1 MIWYLNVEMINHSRL
16 GVKMSFFDKLKVATQ
31 TKPAKA
37 GVSKSTPE
45 SRFIDK
51 VNQQIK
57 RIDEVLAGDP
67 INGRAD
73 WFELI
78 PQESGKS
85 IVSFKVLRSP
95 LVFTAEPN
103 DKGFYEATSLDA
115 LKVIYQSL
123 IQDVKSGDQRL
134 ITLINER
141 AAKDSQAA
149 LAKGLGRKRKS

>member
-1 MIWYLNVEMINHSRL
+1 
-16 GVKMSFFDKLKVATQ
+16 MSFFDKLKVATQ
-31 TKPAKA
+31 TKPAKP

-45 SRFIDK
+45 SRFIEK

-67 INGRAD
+67 INGRSD

-78 PQESGKS
+78 TKEFGTNL
-85 IVSFKVLRSP
+85 VSFKVLRSP
-95 LVFTAEPN
+95 LIFTAEPN
-103 DKGFYEATSLDA
+103 DKGFYEAESLDA
-115 LKVIYQSL
+115 LKGIYQSL
-123 IQDVKSGDQRL
+123 VHDVKSGDQRL
-134 ITLINER
+134 ISLINER